1 MDKQVYMEAVNRNSQ
16 RVFLLALSFTRQRQ
30 DAEDVMQTVFLKL
43 WKHPVTFTDETH
55 MDKWLTKVTVNES
68 RSLLRARAREP
79 ISYEELEALGAVA
92 EQPEERAL
100 LAAVMQLPEPLRA
113 VIHLHYYEELTVSSV
128 GSDALIAPVIAEG
141 NDTAVPAAEALG
153 DASLRI
159 GTGTALPSATGST
172 SKPYAA

>member
-1 MDKQVYMEAVNRNSQ
+1 MDQQIYTEAVRRNSQ

-43 WKHPVTFTDETH
+43 WKHPVTFTEETH

-68 RSLLRARAREP
+68 RSLLRSRAREP

-113 VIHLHYYEELTVSSV
+113 VIHLHYYEDL
-128 GSDALIAPVIAEG
+128 PVKEI
-141 NDTAVPAAEALG
+141 
-153 DASLRI
+153 ASLLNISQASVKMRLVR
-159 GTGTALPSATGST
+159 GRKQLQSLLEEGE
-172 SKPYAA
+172 